1 MRMTKKTLSTAILA
15 GSALLLAAGT
25 ASAQSIV
32 NLTALRQTAL
42 MPDGNVV
49 PMWGWLCGNPAATTA
64 GGTGTAAASG
74 GAICSQTNGAA
85 QSIGTTAPSAV
96 WQPPLIVVPYTASSP
111 GVSTTGLTI
120 NLTNNLPVPTSLTIV
135 GQLPNLT
142 AADPNGPGNPA
153 RESGRPQHD
162 TQTATTWTTGVTGQ
176 APFAPP
182 SQGPRAQAFVK
193 EAVATTGT
201 ITYTWT
207 SLAPGTYLIESGS
220 YPSIQGPMGLYG
232 VLVVT
237 NAPTGAGTTFA
248 AGTAYPSPA
257 GAVTTTGVP
266 YDADGVLL
274 LSEIDAVQNQA
285 ADTAVRT
292 TGFSPF
298 TKWSP
303 ACSPSGPAATASTCY
318 PPTVDYTPTYYL
330 IDGHSFDRTNP
341 ALSALSVGSNDSTG
355 TVLLRF
361 VNAGLRMHMPSVIG
375 LQMALIAEDGHLQPD
390 VVLALTKTTAAL
402 TTCPSGNALIVGAC
416 PKVQNDWFMAAGK
429 VLDIAVKPAG
439 TTGGNYSSAYY
450 PTFDRQLSLSTN
462 NERDGGMQAYVLINA
477 GTPTLSTTGAVT
489 GYSNV
494 PQLAAV
500 TGAAGELFFPA
511 LLFIGLFSRIGALG
525 AFFVNAMA
533 VISYRQVLLAEG
545 FEQRAHPVRLEPQRD
560 LELVRRHRLEVVRPL
575 EPRRTVESSPS
586 TLNQLEVF
594 VRADVCGALKKHMLE
609 QMREAGTSY
618 FLVGRSNVVPQVHC
632 YDRSCMIF
640 R

>member
-292 TGFSPF
+292 TVQPVHQVESGLLALR
-298 TKWSP
+298 TCGDRQHLLP
-303 ACSPSGPAATASTCY
+303 A
-318 PPTVDYTPTYYL
+318 TVDYTPTYYL

-375 LQMALIAEDGHLQPD
+375 LQMALIAEDGHLQP
-390 VVLALTKTTAAL
+390 TW
-402 TTCPSGNALIVGAC
+402 CWRSP
-416 PKVQNDWFMAAGK
+416 
-429 VLDIAVKPAG
+429 
-439 TTGGNYSSAYY
+439 
-450 PTFDRQLSLSTN
+450 RQRPRSP
-462 NERDGGMQAYVLINA
+462 RAQAE
-477 GTPTLSTTGAVT
+477 T
-489 GYSNV
+489 
-494 PQLAAV
+494 
-500 TGAAGELFFPA
+500 
-511 LLFIGLFSRIGALG
+511 R
-525 AFFVNAMA
+525 
-533 VISYRQVLLAEG
+533 
-545 FEQRAHPVRLEPQRD
+545 
-560 LELVRRHRLEVVRPL
+560 
-575 EPRRTVESSPS
+575 
-586 TLNQLEVF
+586 
-594 VRADVCGALKKHMLE
+594 
-609 QMREAGTSY
+609 
-618 FLVGRSNVVPQVHC
+618 
-632 YDRSCMIF
+632 
-640 R
+640 